1 MPMSASTRSLQ
12 LISAAAVARR
22 RWERRGTASAARSP
36 RGQAPETS
44 AEQRRAGVV
53 AQNVGGV
60 EGAPQLDRARQDIR
74 PLGRADL
81 KVKLRAHDTISHSD
95 DGSTTTG
102 RRHRAHDRYVMPA
115 PDLIGRFCIAA

>member
-44 AEQRRAGVV
+44 AEQRRAGVGG
-53 AQNVGGV
+53 QNAAGV
-60 EGAPQLDRARQDIR
+60 EGAPQLDRARQDVR
-74 PLGRADL
+74 PLGRVDL
-81 KVKLRAHDTISHSD
+81 KVKLRAHDTTSIA
-95 DGSTTTG
+95 TTAAGPPVGAIALTIDMSCL
-102 RRHRAHDRYVMPA
+102 RR
-115 PDLIGRFCIAA
+115 I